1 MQSLL
6 RWSIE
11 NSSND
16 VASPPARRTDLDPG
30 IIDAILGRPDSELM
44 KEALAKAQDASLD
57 EDVRLTALDDLEMV
71 KLYFP
76 HPRSVTTSLLTS
88 NNFTPDPS
96 SPFFFT
102 SSSRT
107 SIMRMVMLAYY
118 GTYDLINRIYHH
130 LYRS

>member
-11 NSSND
+11 NSSNE

-57 EDVRLTALDDLEMV
+57 ESARLTALDDLEMV

-76 HPRSVTTSLLTS
+76 CPHQLVLRHCFRFRV
-88 NNFTPDPS
+88 
-96 SPFFFT
+96 
-102 SSSRT
+102 
-107 SIMRMVMLAYY
+107 
-118 GTYDLINRIYHH
+118 
-130 LYRS
+130 

>member
-16 VASPPARRTDLDPG
+16 VPSPPARRTDLDPG

-57 EDVRLTALDDLEMV
+57 ESARLTALDDLEMV
-71 KLYFP
+71 NLYFP
-76 HPRSVTTSLLTS
+76 CPHQLVLRHCFRFRV
-88 NNFTPDPS
+88 
-96 SPFFFT
+96 
-102 SSSRT
+102 
-107 SIMRMVMLAYY
+107 
-118 GTYDLINRIYHH
+118 
-130 LYRS
+130 